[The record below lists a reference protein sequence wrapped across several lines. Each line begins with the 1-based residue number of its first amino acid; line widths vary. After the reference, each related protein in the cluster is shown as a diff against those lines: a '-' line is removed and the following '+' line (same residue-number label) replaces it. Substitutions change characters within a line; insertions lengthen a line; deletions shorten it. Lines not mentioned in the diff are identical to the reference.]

1 MFRSATLPHIRKTAS
16 TSATP
21 TFSGD
26 IEKTYVLVQKLV
38 WGDYFKVFIFLSV
51 CFLRT
56 VSVSSETNN
65 LRKTG
70 RLKRDRDT
78 KYSLTVGTILASEV
92 DSNAEENL
100 D

>member
-56 VSVSSETNN
+56 VSVSSETNK

-78 KYSLTVGTILASEV
+78 KHSLTVGTIFASEV